1 MSGPVRPVDAA
12 VGAAEVGEVWT
23 GANGAEAAPRAL
35 VIGVVGAES
44 TGKTLLVKELGR
56 TLRERG
62 LQVVTVPEAL
72 RLFCD
77 REGRTPRVD
86 EQQAIAEEQTRC
98 IAAATQRGA
107 IVLADTTALM
117 TAVYSEIIFG
127 DSSLHAQALAD
138 HARCDL
144 TLLTAL
150 DLPWVPD
157 GIIRDGPE
165 VREAVD
171 TCLRR
176 LLQEGGVPHALVM
189 GKGLRRQANALS
201 CIEHLLGEPARRQR
215 QAGASRW
222 RWFCDNCDDGE
233 CEQHWLTRAASSGG
247 SGSGDASDGD
257 DAA

>member
-1 MSGPVRPVDAA
+1 MSAA
-12 VGAAEVGEVWT
+12 VGAAEHDAT
-23 GANGAEAAPRAL
+23 RAL
-35 VIGVVGAES
+35 VIGIVGAES

-77 REGRTPRVD
+77 RQGRTPQVD
-86 EQQAIAEEQTRC
+86 EQRAIAEEQTRC
-98 IAAATQRGA
+98 IAAAAERGA

-117 TAVYSEIIFG
+117 TAVYSEVIFG
-127 DSSLHAQALAD
+127 DTSLHAQALAE
-138 HARCDL
+138 HTRCDL

-157 GIIRDGPE
+157 GIIRDGPQ

-171 TCLRR
+171 ACLRR
-176 LLQEGGVPHALVM
+176 LLQGGGVPHALVM

-201 CIEHLLGEPARRQR
+201 SIEHLLSAPARRQR
-215 QAGASRW
+215 QGGASRW
-222 RWFCDNCDDGE
+222 RWYCDNCDDGE
-233 CEQHWLTRAASSGG
+233 CEQHWLTRAALSGASG
-247 SGSGDASDGD
+247 ASGSGDAAVGEDV
-257 DAA
+257 A

>member
-1 MSGPVRPVDAA
+1 MSAA
-12 VGAAEVGEVWT
+12 IGEDKHEST
-23 GANGAEAAPRAL
+23 RAL
-35 VIGVVGAES
+35 VIGIVGAES

-86 EQQAIAEEQTRC
+86 EQRAIAEEQTRC
-98 IAAATQRGA
+98 IAAAAQRGA

-117 TAVYSEIIFG
+117 TAVYSEVMFS
-127 DSSLHAQALAD
+127 DTSLHDQALAQ

-157 GIIRDGPE
+157 GIHRDGPQ

-176 LLQEGGVPHALVM
+176 LLQQGGVPHALVM

-201 CIEHLLGEPARRQR
+201 SIEHLLSAPTRSQR
-215 QAGASRW
+215 QAGGSRW

-233 CEQHWLTRAASSGG
+233 CEQHWLTRAVASGTRDPSAPDDTQGG
-247 SGSGDASDGD
+247 ADVG
-257 DAA
+257 

>member
-1 MSGPVRPVDAA
+1 MSTSMKPGD
-12 VGAAEVGEVWT
+12 E
-23 GANGAEAAPRAL
+23 APRAL

-44 TGKTLLVKELGR
+44 TGKTLLVRELGR
-56 TLRERG
+56 TLLERG
-62 LQVVTVPEAL
+62 LQVATVPEAL

-86 EQQAIAEEQTRC
+86 EQRAIAQEQTRS
-98 IAAATQRGA
+98 IAAATQRSP

-117 TAVYSEIIFG
+117 TAVYSEVIFG
-127 DSSLHAQALAD
+127 DNSLHTQALTD
-138 HARCDL
+138 HQRCDL

-157 GIIRDGPE
+157 GIIRDGPQ

-201 CIEHLLGEPARRQR
+201 CIEHLLNEPARRQR
-215 QAGASRW
+215 LAGSSRW

-233 CEQHWLTRAASSGG
+233 CEQHWLTRSTSADAPKGPGG
-247 SGSGDASDGD
+247 DVA
-257 DAA
+257 

>member
-1 MSGPVRPVDAA
+1 MS
-12 VGAAEVGEVWT
+12 
-23 GANGAEAAPRAL
+23 AAPNAPSRAL
-35 VIGVVGAES
+35 VIGIVGAES

-62 LQVVTVPEAL
+62 LQVATVPEAL

-77 REGRTPRVD
+77 RHGRTPRVD
-86 EQQAIAEEQTRC
+86 EQRAIAEEQTRS
-98 IAAATQRGA
+98 IAAATERSN

-117 TAVYSEIIFG
+117 TAVYSEVIFG
-127 DSSLHAQALAD
+127 DTSLHKQGLAE

-150 DLPWVPD
+150 DLPWEAD
-157 GIIRDGPE
+157 GIIRDGPQ
-165 VREAVD
+165 VRVAVD

-176 LLQEGGVPHALVM
+176 VLQQAGVPHALVM

-201 CIEHLLGEPARRQR
+201 SIEHLLDAPARRQR

-247 SGSGDASDGD
+247 ESADQKGRDGDAP
-257 DAA
+257 